1 MRRRDILKSAV
12 AAGIVGG
19 TGVAA
24 PAVETKQNFLNLHWF
39 RSRNDLDTQR
49 LRDYLGNSAVPALN
63 RAGAKPVGLFQ
74 TSIGPDSPS
83 ILLVTQ
89 YPSLAAVDETYNRLQ
104 ADKKWKDEFEAFD
117 AKPDLAYERREN
129 WLLRAFSS
137 FPAIEVPKV
146 EPGKQNLFEL
156 RMYES
161 RNSSGHTRKVSMFN
175 NGEIDVFRRCGIVP
189 VFFGSM
195 MFGPKMPN
203 LVYMTC
209 HPGWQA
215 RDEAWAKFRVDP
227 DWKKMSTAPGM
238 ENREL
243 VSTISVQLMTPLA
256 ASQIL

>member
-1 MRRRDILKSAV
+1 MLKSAV

-19 TGVAA
+19 ASIAA
-24 PAVETKQNFLNLHWF
+24 PAAESKQNYLMMQWF

-49 LRDYLGNSAVPALN
+49 LRDYLSNSAIPAAN
-63 RAGAKPVGLFQ
+63 RVGAKPVGLFQ

-83 ILLVTQ
+83 IMLVTQ
-89 YPSLAAVDETYNRLQ
+89 FPSLAAIEEAQRKLEE
-104 ADKKWKDEFEAFD
+104 DKKWREEFVAFD
-117 AKPDLAYERREN
+117 EKGELAYERREN
-129 WLLRAFSS
+129 WLLKAFSG

-146 EPGKQNLFEL
+146 EPGKPNLFEL

-161 RNSSGHTRKVSMFN
+161 RNTSGHVRKVSMFN
-175 NGEIDVFRRCGIVP
+175 NGEIDVFRRCGINP

-209 HPGWQA
+209 FPGWQA
-215 RDEAWAKFRVDP
+215 REEAWAKFRVDP

-238 ENREL
+238 ENRAL
-243 VSTISVQLMTPLA
+243 VSAISVQLMTPLA